1 MKLASLK
8 NGQRDGQLVVV
19 SRDLS
24 RCMAVPAIVATMQQA
39 LDHWSVAAPQLS
51 EVYQAL
57 NSGSVQGEQAFDQAQ
72 CESPLPRAYQWAD
85 GSAYVNHVELV
96 RRARNSEMPPSFWT
110 DPLMYQG
117 GSDDFIGPRDQI
129 EVVSEDYGIDFE
141 GEVAVITDDV
151 PMAISAEEA
160 RHKIRLVMLVNDVS
174 LRGLIPNELA
184 KGFGFFQS
192 KPASAFSP
200 VAVTPDELG
209 SDWQDAKLHLP
220 LVSHLNGKLFGKPNA
235 GVDMTFDFGQ
245 LVAHAAKTRNLGAG
259 AVIGSGTVS
268 NKQGTDYGTSIDE
281 GGLGYSCIAEIRMIE
296 TIRDGAPETSFMK
309 FGDSIRIEMLD
320 KAGQSIF
327 GAIEQKVVKY
337 GA

>member
-1 MKLASLK
+1 
-8 NGQRDGQLVVV
+8 
-19 SRDLS
+19 
-24 RCMAVPAIVATMQQA
+24 
-39 LDHWSVAAPQLS
+39 
-51 EVYQAL
+51 
-57 NSGSVQGEQAFDQAQ
+57 
-72 CESPLPRAYQWAD
+72 
-85 GSAYVNHVELV
+85 
-96 RRARNSEMPPSFWT
+96 
-110 DPLMYQG
+110 MYQG
-117 GSDDFIGPRDQI
+117 GSDDFIGPRDAI

-209 SDWQDAKLHLP
+209 TDWQDAKLHLP
-220 LVSHLNGKLFGKPNA
+220 LVSHLNGKLFGQPNA

-296 TIRDGAPETSFMK
+296 TIRDGAPKTSFMK

-320 KAGQSIF
+320 KNGQSIF
-327 GAIEQKVVKY
+327 GAIEQNVVKY